1 MQVLIRTTALT
12 IAAAMAL
19 PSFAGV
25 WQDNFENEGLDDW
38 EIFNFAP
45 GVESWEER
53 TDEDGNGVLTGWI
66 EQADSFSI
74 LELKPEG
81 ADPAQWN
88 NYTVRVRARLDSELV
103 GEFNTYFGLWLYS
116 NIDRGIYHECYINPQ
131 IARAGTAGI
140 WSRIGDSFGTF
151 QRGQNFEQGVWY
163 NIKASVETIDR
174 NRDRITFQIDDN
186 EPLVVTWASSIGSGG
201 VGLVVYYGTV
211 SFDDFELDGAFIPF
225 DGAPNGGGALSVDPK
240 QKSAQIWGEL
250 KSR

>member
-1 MQVLIRTTALT
+1 MRILIQTAVLS

-45 GVESWEER
+45 GIESWEER
-53 TDEDGNGVLTGWI
+53 TDEDGNGVVTGWI
-66 EQADSFSI
+66 EEADAWSI

-81 ADPAQWN
+81 ANPAQWS

-103 GEFNTYFGLWLYS
+103 EGFNTYFGLYLYS
-116 NIDRGIYHECYINPQ
+116 NIDRGIYHECSINPQ
-131 IARAGTAGI
+131 IARAVI
-140 WSRIGDSFGTF
+140 WSPIGDSFGTF
-151 QRGQNFEQGVWY
+151 QRDQNFEQGVWY

-186 EPLVVTWASSIGSGG
+186 EPLVVTWASSIRSGG

-211 SFDDFELDGAFIPF
+211 SFDDFELDGAFIPV
-225 DGAPNGGGALSVDPK
+225 DGAPFGGALSVDPK